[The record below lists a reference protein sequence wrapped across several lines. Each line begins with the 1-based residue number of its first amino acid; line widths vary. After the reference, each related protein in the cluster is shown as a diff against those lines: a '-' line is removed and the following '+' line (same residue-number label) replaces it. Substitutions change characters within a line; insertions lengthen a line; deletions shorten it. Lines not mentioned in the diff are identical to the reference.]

1 MKTAE
6 KIREIADKH
15 GWNPLKE
22 LQRNITERR
31 ARSEAGQAACARDEG
46 QAAADLQVVPITPQ
60 PSQPVGEVLGDELKK
75 RDQQVAK
82 LGRENDALREQL
94 AALKHEV
101 AELRGEL
108 KVRVVL
114 EEMTKQL
121 DRVEAAAITASACA
135 TSRTAMHVR

>member
-1 MKTAE
+1 M
-6 KIREIADKH
+6 
-15 GWNPLKE
+15 
-22 LQRNITERR
+22 
-31 ARSEAGQAACARDEG
+31 
-46 QAAADLQVVPITPQ
+46 PITPQ

-75 RDQQVAK
+75 RDQQVTK
-82 LGRENDALREQL
+82 LGRENDALRQQL

-121 DRVEAAAITASACA
+121 DRVEAAAIAASACT